1 MDTVDI
7 KGRELHF
14 LRMALNWQ
22 KYQGC
27 YTLDMLLKPTE
38 RQWSEEFI
46 YNCEKKGFIRFEENK
61 IYVTEEAIRPI
72 NEKDKR
78 ESRLIE
84 EQIIEYGFE
93 YAFLTFMDNRNE
105 PVPLLDMPGNFAYHS
120 EIHMEKIA
128 GSENSY
134 RTWEDQIYKYIT
146 DPTIDG
152 YILNHTGKTRLA
164 KLRKDK
170 KLKEDNEALDIQ
182 IKQQTV
188 SGTIFSRNVAY
199 LSLLFALLAAFIPL
213 FIWWLDND
221 KIQETKTEIPQL
233 QQIQQTQQQ
242 IQQNLQDVQKTLQS
256 LDTSVIKVKIEK

>member
-1 MDTVDI
+1 MDILDI
-7 KGRELHF
+7 RGKELHF

-27 YTLDMLLKPTE
+27 YTLEMLLTPNE
-38 RQWSEEFI
+38 RLWSKEFI
-46 YNCEKKGFIRFEENK
+46 YSCEKKGFIRFEGDK
-61 IYVTEEAIRPI
+61 IYVTDEAIRSI

-84 EQIIEYGFE
+84 EQIVEYGFE

-105 PVPLLDMPGNFAYHS
+105 PVPLLDMPSNFAYHS
-120 EIHMEKIA
+120 TIHMQPVEGKE
-128 GSENSY
+128 GLY
-134 RTWEDQIYKYIT
+134 RTWEDEIFKYIT

-152 YILNHTGKTRLA
+152 YILNHTGITKLA
-164 KLRKDK
+164 KLRKEK

-188 SGTIFSRNVAY
+188 SNTIFTRNVAY
-199 LSLLFALLAAFIPL
+199 FSLFFALLAAFIPL
-213 FIWWLDND
+213 LIWWLDKD
-221 KIQETKTEIPQL
+221 KIQEMKTEIPQL

-242 IQQNLQDVQKTLQS
+242 IQENLQDVQKTLRN
-256 LDTSVIKVKIEK
+256 LDTSVMKIKI